1 MPNCYLWKQCWLI
14 IGILKTR
21 EKKQRYEFEQ
31 ARENGDIS
39 GHNTVKW
46 HRPEDAKSIG
56 CGYGARGD
64 DIVECVLFVLRS
76 DGVGGNGGGSQRL
89 MEMRL
94 NNDVLLWLAVLLNW
108 TTVAFLF
115 PFYRVETMLFFMTIL
130 LL

>member
-1 MPNCYLWKQCWLI
+1 M
-14 IGILKTR
+14 
-21 EKKQRYEFEQ
+21 
-31 ARENGDIS
+31 
-39 GHNTVKW
+39 TVIANDDVDNDDDANNAVIVDDDDKDD
-46 HRPEDAKSIG
+46 EDAKSIG

-94 NNDVLLWLAVLLNW
+94 NNDVLLLLVVLLNW